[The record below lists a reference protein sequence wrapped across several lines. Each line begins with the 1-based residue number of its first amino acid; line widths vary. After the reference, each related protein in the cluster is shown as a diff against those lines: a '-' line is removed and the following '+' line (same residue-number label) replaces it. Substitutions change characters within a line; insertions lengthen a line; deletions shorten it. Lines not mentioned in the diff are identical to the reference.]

1 MAGESSGLG
10 ALACYESSSE
20 EEGPSPSKSLQQQHT
35 STGTKLSRSKQQ
47 HQQEDKD
54 VVTLQNCKR
63 KLDNDDEQSLSFGKE
78 TKRTCTKDLEKRPQL
93 PSVPA
98 DILQMFSD
106 KRANEGRKENP
117 EEHGGRIRSFPHVA
131 GNWATH
137 VYVSFEPDADF
148 TDGVKHLLGCL
159 ETEVQLQQVEEYHIS
174 LSRTV
179 PLTFHWIQPFIDS
192 LRDTLR
198 HTERFF
204 CTFHG
209 AKLYTNDEKTRSFL
223 GLEVTGG
230 HDHLLQLVQGVDS
243 CLEEFRLQK
252 YYKNPSFH
260 MTVGWCVGDVH
271 EGTQQFN
278 QKLQAS
284 LSEAQEEFPSLGGFL
299 VQEVKCKSGNRFFSF
314 PLR

>member
-1 MAGESSGLG
+1 MAGKSSGLG
-10 ALACYESSSE
+10 ALACYGSSSE
-20 EEGPSPSKSLQQQHT
+20 EEGPSPSKSLQQQQ
-35 STGTKLSRSKQQ
+35 TGTGELPGPKQQ
-47 HQQEDKD
+47 QHKD
-54 VVTLQNCKR
+54 VVVTLQNSKR
-63 KLDNDDEQSLSFGKE
+63 KLDNVDERLIPLGKD
-78 TKRTCTKDLEKRPQL
+78 TKRTRTKDLEKRVQL
-93 PSVPA
+93 PSVPT
-98 DILQMFSD
+98 DVLQMFSD
-106 KRANEGRKENP
+106 QQAIEAKRDNP

-148 TDGVKHLLGCL
+148 TDGVKHLLGSL
-159 ETEVQLQQVEEYHIS
+159 EADVQLQQVQDYHIS

-192 LRDTLR
+192 LRDALR

-209 AKLYTNDEKTRSFL
+209 AKVYTNDEKTRSFL

-230 HDHLLQLVQGVDS
+230 HNHLLQLVLGVDS

-271 EGTQQFN
+271 EDTQQFN

-284 LSEAQEEFPSLGGFL
+284 LAEAQEEFPSLGGFL
-299 VQEVKCKSGNRFFSF
+299 VQEIKCKSGNRFFSF